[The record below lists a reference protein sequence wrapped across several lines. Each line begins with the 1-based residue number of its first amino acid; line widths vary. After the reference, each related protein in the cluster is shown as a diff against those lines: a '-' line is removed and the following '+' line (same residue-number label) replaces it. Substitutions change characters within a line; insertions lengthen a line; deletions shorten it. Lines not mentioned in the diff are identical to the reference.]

1 MCRRY
6 SPGDQWWFEK
16 NYPSHNETQ
25 AHCFGIKWGMVLFLL
40 FNNIM
45 QFRVYVTGIITV
57 VVLMVWK
64 CIMATLYTSAVDF
77 LVKFKGKDHSTQFIF
92 LILT

>member
-1 MCRRY
+1 
-6 SPGDQWWFEK
+6 
-16 NYPSHNETQ
+16 
-25 AHCFGIKWGMVLFLL
+25 MVLFLL

-57 VVLMVWK
+57 VLMVWK
-64 CIMATLYTSAVDF
+64 CILATLYTSAVDF
-77 LVKFKGKDHSTQFIF
+77 LVKFKGKDHSTLFIV